1 MESVAGEK
9 QIGKIDVQ
17 RRSLR
22 IEDLSDRV
30 KLAIDL
36 FNSAQRRFERGED
49 SLREWENIIRVL
61 NAEIKN
67 IERFIAIAYHN
78 MGVIYAQRKNLQEAK
93 KLFEKALKI
102 DSEYAIAYYNLAVVH
117 KKLGNLVKARS
128 LYKKALSLG
137 YSPK

>member
-1 MESVAGEK
+1 
-9 QIGKIDVQ
+9 
-17 RRSLR
+17 
-22 IEDLSDRV
+22 
-30 KLAIDL
+30 
-36 FNSAQRRFERGED
+36 
-49 SLREWENIIRVL
+49 VL

>member
-1 MESVAGEK
+1 MAGDK

-17 RRSLR
+17 RRALR

-36 FNSAQRRFERGED
+36 FNSAQKRFEQGKD
-49 SLREWENIIRVL
+49 SLREWENIIKVL
-61 NAEIKN
+61 NAEIKH

-78 MGVIYAQRKNLQEAK
+78 MGVIYAQRDNLGEAK
-93 KLFEKALKI
+93 RLFERALEI
-102 DSEYAIAYYNLAVVH
+102 DPEYAIAYYNLAVVY
-117 KKLGNLVKARS
+117 KKLGDLNRARN
-128 LYKKALSLG
+128 LYKKARALG